1 MEVLELKILKNK
13 KISAYLIEKPIRA
26 INMSKL
32 QCLVNFLTEK
42 DIKFISIDME
52 NENLKDFKKSTLGM
66 LVEKLDAPY
75 YSLDIPEYAKGY
87 LLNEIL
93 EKEEQ
98 VDELLTEY
106 SLMKNQECFKGQ
118 NLKCWIEV
126 LEDEVRQ
133 KREFCAL
140 KLRPQWITKKI
151 LDIIKSIKPKEISFV
166 HFAKKDIFL
175 EMVSLFKE
183 LNIEVIAFNKKENVV
198 AFNIITNQE
207 EIEQWKY

>member
-133 KREFCAL
+133 KREFYAL

-207 EIEQWKY
+207 EIEQWKF

>member
-1 MEVLELKILKNK
+1 MEVLELKSLKNK
-13 KISAYLIEKPIRA
+13 NISVYLIEKPIRA
-26 INMSKL
+26 INMSKI
-32 QCLVNFLTEK
+32 QCLVKFLTEK
-42 DIKFISIDME
+42 DIKFITIDME
-52 NENLKDFKKSTLGM
+52 NENLKDFKESNLGI
-66 LVEKLDAPY
+66 LLEKLDAPY

-87 LLNEIL
+87 LFNEIL

-106 SLMKNQECFKGQ
+106 SLMKNQKSFKGQ
-118 NLKCWIEV
+118 NLKCWIEM

-133 KREFCAL
+133 KIEFYSL

-151 LDIIKSIKPKEISFV
+151 LDIIKSVKSEEICFV

-175 EMVSLFKE
+175 EMASLFKE
-183 LNIEVIAFNKKENVV
+183 LDIEVIAFNKKENVV

-207 EIEQWKY
+207 EIEQWKF